1 MASFDDCYGVDSASD
16 DYGRSTFGFEAAVT
30 EVLQRCECDYVDG
43 YVCVVFLL
51 GIGTILI
58 AHLFSIFVYHSI
70 DITNH
75 SIINVLHQNTNHVD
89 FRSKV

>member
-1 MASFDDCYGVDSASD
+1 MASFDDCYGVDSAWD
-16 DYGRSTFGFEAAVT
+16 DCERSRFGFEAAVT
-30 EVLQRCECDYVDG
+30 EFLQRCECYYVDG
-43 YVCVVFLL
+43 YACVGFLL
-51 GIGTILI
+51 GIETILI

-75 SIINVLHQNTNHVD
+75 SINVLHQNTNHVD